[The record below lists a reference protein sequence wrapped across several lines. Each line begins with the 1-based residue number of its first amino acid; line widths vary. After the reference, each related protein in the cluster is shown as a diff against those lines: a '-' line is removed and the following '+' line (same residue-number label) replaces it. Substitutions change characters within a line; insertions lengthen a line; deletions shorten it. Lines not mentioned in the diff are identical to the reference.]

1 MAASGGAKS
10 TLASV
15 IRRIVCRGSRG
26 THHPHQ
32 PGART
37 VPQDGGGVDKL
48 RRLGLAGQVV
58 KVRIAE
64 PGSMIVVLVI
74 DDRAL
79 GQ

>member
-1 MAASGGAKS
+1 LGGAKS

-15 IRRIVCRGSRG
+15 IRRMFAWAHEERIIRANPALELCL
-26 THHPHQ
+26 
-32 PGART
+32 RT
-37 VPQDGGGVDKL
+37 AAGVGKL

>member
-1 MAASGGAKS
+1 MFAWAHEE
-10 TLASV
+10 
-15 IRRIVCRGSRG
+15 RIIP
-26 THHPHQ
+26 TN

-37 VPQDGGGVDKL
+37 VPPDGGGVGKL

-64 PGSMIVVLVI
+64 PGSMIIVLVI

>member
-1 MAASGGAKS
+1 
-10 TLASV
+10 
-15 IRRIVCRGSRG
+15 
-26 THHPHQ
+26 
-32 PGART
+32 
-37 VPQDGGGVDKL
+37 L

-64 PGSMIVVLVI
+64 PGSMIIVLVI